1 MDVFNKEH
9 KHGLVRI
16 DASASESTFP
26 FSLAY
31 IATSETVTQDTVY
44 LPLHTLSVAVDET
57 NADYRPLIRTA
68 SYTLKELNATN
79 MYFKSLHTKFQAV
92 PLRKALMIL
101 DKYASYTEGS
111 RSGHYARQLA
121 KRLRASSFLKSIQT
135 HIDANTA
142 GKANMVLGCIS
153 DNLFYRGR
161 SFKPVTTPGWDK
173 PFKVSEKY
181 KNNPIKPKPYVES
194 CAPLPPVITEPKA
207 KKTTSKRKAAAK
219 STQQQQQRPFDNIIL
234 SGSSDKSVE
243 ARQRGERRAQRYR
256 KILNR
261 TKAA

>member
-1 MDVFNKEH
+1 MDVYNKEH
-9 KHGLVRI
+9 KHGVVRI
-16 DASASESTFP
+16 DGSASESTYP
-26 FSLAY
+26 FTLAY
-31 IATSETVTQDTVY
+31 IVTSSAVTPDTVY

-68 SYTLKELNATN
+68 SYTLKELQSTN
-79 MYFKSLHTKFQAV
+79 MYFKSLHAKFQAV
-92 PLRKALMIL
+92 PLAKALKIL

-111 RSGHYARQLA
+111 RTGHYARELA
-121 KRLRASSFLKSIQT
+121 KRLRASSFLKGIKL
-135 HIDANTA
+135 HVEANTA

-153 DNLFYRGR
+153 DNLFYQGR

-181 KNNPIKPKPYVES
+181 KKNPIQPKPFVES
-194 CAPLPPVITEPKA
+194 CAPLPPVITKPKP

-219 STQQQQQRPFDNIIL
+219 SSQQQQQRPFDNIFL
-234 SGSSDKSVE
+234 PGSSDKSVE